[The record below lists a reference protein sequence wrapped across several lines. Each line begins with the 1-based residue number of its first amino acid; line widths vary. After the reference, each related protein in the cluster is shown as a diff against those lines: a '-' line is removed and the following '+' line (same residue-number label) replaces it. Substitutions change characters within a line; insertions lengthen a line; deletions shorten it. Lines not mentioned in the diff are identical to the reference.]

1 MPMDKMQASQQEVF
15 QAYRPLLF
23 SIAYRMLGSVMEAE
37 DCVQEAFL
45 QWYETLANRPASA
58 IENPKAYL
66 CTLVTRRCID
76 RLRSARVQRE
86 AYVGLW
92 LPEPLVTTDLDEL
105 SELSE
110 SLSIAFL
117 LLLERLSP
125 LERAVFVL
133 RQVFDYDYAEI
144 AECVGKSEE
153 YCRQVMHRARR
164 HLTFPRSPSR
174 ISQEEQQEIFQ
185 QFLRACQEGDIDGLV
200 RVLSKEVV
208 LHADSGGRVSAAR
221 NPIVGAE
228 RVARYLLGVQ
238 RKFLSLLDVTI
249 LSMPINGQ
257 PGLVGYLSTGE
268 ILHDLLASLE
278 EQRREGA
285 GKGGTRETTRQ
296 KLEFYRRSIETG
308 EPLFALALT
317 FGEKEIQEIDIIVNP
332 DKLRHIPAPWP
343 LFRRRE

>member
-1 MPMDKMQASQQEVF
+1 M
-15 QAYRPLLF
+15 
-23 SIAYRMLGSVMEAE
+23 
-37 DCVQEAFL
+37 
-45 QWYETLANRPASA
+45 
-58 IENPKAYL
+58 
-66 CTLVTRRCID
+66 
-76 RLRSARVQRE
+76 
-86 AYVGLW
+86 
-92 LPEPLVTTDLDEL
+92 
-105 SELSE
+105 
-110 SLSIAFL
+110 
-117 LLLERLSP
+117 
-125 LERAVFVL
+125 
-133 RQVFDYDYAEI
+133 
-144 AECVGKSEE
+144 
-153 YCRQVMHRARR
+153 
-164 HLTFPRSPSR
+164 
-174 ISQEEQQEIFQ
+174 
-185 QFLRACQEGDIDGLV
+185 
-200 RVLSKEVV
+200 
-208 LHADSGGRVSAAR
+208 SAAR

-249 LSMPINGQ
+249 LPMPINGQ

-285 GKGGTRETTRQ
+285 GKGGTRETTKQ

>member
-1 MPMDKMQASQQEVF
+1 MDKIEASQQEVF

-23 SIAYRMLGSVMEAE
+23 SMAYRMLGSVMEAE

-45 QWYETLANRPASA
+45 QWHEALASRPAPA

-76 RLRSARVQRE
+76 RLRSARAQRE

-92 LPEPLVTTDLDEL
+92 LPEPLVTTDPAEL

-110 SLSIAFL
+110 SLSMAFL

-125 LERAVFVL
+125 LERAVFIL

-164 HLTFPRSPSR
+164 HLTFPRPRSR
-174 ISQEEQQEIFQ
+174 MSQEEQQEIFT
-185 QFLRACQEGDIDGLV
+185 QFLRACQDGDIDGLM
-200 RVLSKEVV
+200 RVLSKEIV
-208 LHADSGGRVSAAR
+208 LHTDSGGRVSAAR

-228 RVARYLLGVQ
+228 RVARYLLGIQ
-238 RKFLSLLDVTI
+238 RKFLGLAEVTI
-249 LSMPINGQ
+249 RPMPINGQ
-257 PGLVGYLSTGE
+257 PGFVGYLTSDE
-268 ILHDLLASLE
+268 IMHNLLASFFL
-278 EQRREGA
+278 QRREGSE
-285 GKGGTRETTRQ
+285 KGGARETTKQ
-296 KLEFYRRSIETG
+296 KLEFYQRTIKMG
-308 EPLFALALT
+308 EPLFALTLT
-317 FGEKEIQEIDIIVNP
+317 LDEKQIREIDIVVNP
-332 DKLRHIPAPWP
+332 DKLRHLPALPFAGEKAD
-343 LFRRRE
+343 LL